1 MTEQFRESICLLQ
14 WLMFYGEPLGVL
26 NKLAKISTGQCGV
39 CGSVWGH
46 NDITYCCQTCE
57 HDPTC
62 AICVPCFQNGN
73 HKDHDYSVI
82 YMGGG
87 YCDCGDVTAWKREGF
102 CSKHKGAEEIQPL
115 AEEFAKSVGPVLD
128 TLLVYWKNKLLF
140 VENVCQEY
148 HKGSDRI
155 GKNGRCKF
163 DSKNGVAAPWYCI

>member
-1 MTEQFRESICLLQ
+1 
-14 WLMFYGEPLGVL
+14 
-26 NKLAKISTGQCGV
+26 
-39 CGSVWGH
+39 
-46 NDITYCCQTCE
+46 
-57 HDPTC
+57 
-62 AICVPCFQNGN
+62 
-73 HKDHDYSVI
+73 
-82 YMGGG
+82 MGGG

-155 GKNGRCKF
+155 GKNGGCKF